1 MSKSPGQ
8 HVNALATSK
17 SPGQHIYLLGPHTN
31 TWRGRGVR
39 DLTLETLLW
48 EVMLK
53 RSCAE
58 VKRSTSRILAV
69 MGSAVRNTRASVSLK
84 PIVLY
89 TAEKGMRFS
98 VGKTYFRFISDSYLH
113 CCSKDFLFLKAVSYA
128 HKGCVCVLIKTA
140 MNTVIL

>member
-1 MSKSPGQ
+1 M
-8 HVNALATSK
+8 
-17 SPGQHIYLLGPHTN
+17 
-31 TWRGRGVR
+31 R

-98 VGKTYFRFISDSYLH
+98 VEKYLRFNCNEHSNIVKYLQH
-113 CCSKDFLFLKAVSYA
+113 LKKKLF
-128 HKGCVCVLIKTA
+128 I
-140 MNTVIL
+140 